1 LYLLIGEKMSGKLFA
16 IIVASILIGAVVGI
30 AIYKFTAEKEEV
42 TPAWTPTE
50 EVPTAVA
57 TLDIV
62 QNTTVFNFSTAID
75 ANGSVSTDTEKTAT
89 ITIWNNDT
97 RDATNVE
104 ISLVNDING
113 REGLPSALK
122 VDEFEVY
129 IKVSTGYM
137 TKTYYLF
144 KDGQYNPNGGFELG
158 TIESNSNVQIT
169 IGVKVLEA
177 DTDTFSDGKSYD
189 MTIYILQG
197 DSAYDMA
204 EFTVLT

>member
-1 LYLLIGEKMSGKLFA
+1 MSGKLFA
-16 IIVASILIGAVVGI
+16 IIGACLLIGAVGGI
-30 AIYKFTAEKEEV
+30 AVYKWYEERQAEEA
-42 TPAWTPTE
+42 PAWTPTE
-50 EVPTAVA
+50 EAPTAVA

-62 QNTTVFNFSTAID
+62 QDTTEFNFSTAID
-75 ANGSVSTDTEKTAT
+75 ANGSVSTDTEKTAN

-97 RDATNVE
+97 RDATNIE

-129 IKVSTGYM
+129 IKVSTGYL

-144 KDGQYNPNGGFELG
+144 RDGEYNSNGGFDLG
-158 TIESNSNVQIT
+158 TIEKDSNVQIEV
-169 IGVKVLEA
+169 GVKVLEA
-177 DTDTFSDGKSYD
+177 DADTFSDGKSYD

-204 EFTVLT
+204 EFTVIT

>member
-1 LYLLIGEKMSGKLFA
+1 MSGKLFA
-16 IIVASILIGAVVGI
+16 IIVACVLIGAVVGI
-30 AIYKFTAEKEEV
+30 AGYKWYEAGQEEI
-42 TPAWTPTE
+42 PPSWTPTE
-50 EVPTAVA
+50 GVPTAVA
-57 TLDIV
+57 TLEVV
-62 QNTTVFNFSTAID
+62 QDTTEFNFSTAID
-75 ANGSVSTDTEKTAT
+75 ANGSVSTDTEKTAN

-104 ISLVNDING
+104 ISLVNSING

-144 KDGQYNPNGGFELG
+144 KDGEYSDGFDLG
-158 TIESNSNVQIT
+158 TIEKDSNVQIQ

>member
-1 LYLLIGEKMSGKLFA
+1 MSGKLFA
-16 IIVASILIGAVVGI
+16 IVVACVLVGAVGGI
-30 AIYKFTAEKEEV
+30 AIYKWYEAGQAEEA
-42 TPAWTPTE
+42 PAWTPTE
-50 EVPTAVA
+50 QLPTAVA
-57 TLDIV
+57 TLEIV
-62 QNTTVFNFSTAID
+62 QDTTEFNFSTAID
-75 ANGSVSTDTEKTAT
+75 ANGSVSTDAEKTAN

-97 RDATNVE
+97 RDATNVK
-104 ISLVNDING
+104 ISLVNSING

-144 KDGQYNPNGGFELG
+144 KDGEYSDGFDLG
-158 TIESNSNVQIT
+158 TIEKDSNVQIQ

>member
-1 LYLLIGEKMSGKLFA
+1 MFA
-16 IIVASILIGAVVGI
+16 ISMVCILLGAVIGI
-30 AIYKFTAEKEEV
+30 AVYDWYSKQETEAPPAWMPAEK
-42 TPAWTPTE
+42 
-50 EVPTAVA
+50 VPTHVA
-57 TLDIV
+57 TLDIS
-62 QNTTVFNFSTAID
+62 QNTTTFNFSSAID
-75 ANGSVSTDTEKTAT
+75 ANGSVSSTTEKTAT

-97 RDATNVE
+97 IDATNIK
-104 ISLVNDING
+104 ISLVNSING

-144 KDGQYNPNGGFELG
+144 KDGKYTKGFNLG
-158 TIESNSNVQIT
+158 TIETNSNVQIT

-177 DTDTFSDGKSYD
+177 DIDTFSDGKSYD

-197 DSAYDMA
+197 DTAYDMA

>member
-1 LYLLIGEKMSGKLFA
+1 MYLLIGEKMSGKLVA
-16 IIVASILIGAVVGI
+16 IISACVMIGAVVGI
-30 AIYKFTAEKEEV
+30 AGYRWYEGRQV
-42 TPAWTPTE
+42 TETPEWIPTE
-50 EVPTAVA
+50 EYPTAVA
-57 TLDIV
+57 TLEIV
-62 QNTTVFNFSTAID
+62 QNTTVFNFTDAID
-75 ANGSVSTDTEKTAT
+75 ANGSVSSDAEDTAT

-104 ISLVNDING
+104 ISLVNSING

-144 KDGQYNPNGGFELG
+144 KEGQYNNGFDLG
-158 TIESNSNVQIT
+158 TIEKNSNVQIT
-169 IGVKVLEA
+169 IGVNVLEA
-177 DTDTFSDGKSYD
+177 DVDTFSDDKSYD

>member
-1 LYLLIGEKMSGKLFA
+1 MSGKLFA

-30 AIYKFTAEKEEV
+30 AIYKYTAEKEEV

-122 VDEFEVY
+122 DEFEVY

>member
-1 LYLLIGEKMSGKLFA
+1 MSGKLFA
-16 IIVASILIGAVVGI
+16 IIVACVLVGAVGGI
-30 AIYKFTAEKEEV
+30 AIYKWYEAGQEEV
-42 TPAWTPTE
+42 TPSWTPTE
-50 EVPTAVA
+50 ERPTAVA

-62 QNTTVFNFSTAID
+62 QDTTEFNFTTAID
-75 ANGSVSTDTEKTAT
+75 ANGSVSTDTEKTAN

-122 VDEFEVY
+122 IDEFEVY
-129 IKVSTGYM
+129 LKVSTGYM

-144 KDGQYNPNGGFELG
+144 RDGDYNDDFDLG
-158 TIESNSNVQIT
+158 TIEKDSNVHIQ

-197 DSAYDMA
+197 DSAYDIA